1 MKMWKQFLRM
11 NSRQNVLNEHLGET
25 GNDLNLMVELI
36 LYLVSKN
43 TIIFH

>member
-36 LYLVSKN
+36 RNPSRKGIL
-43 TIIFH
+43 

>member
-1 MKMWKQFLRM
+1 MKIWKQFLRM
-11 NSRQNVLNEHLGET
+11 NSIQDVINEHLGET

-36 LYLVSKN
+36 LYLVSIN